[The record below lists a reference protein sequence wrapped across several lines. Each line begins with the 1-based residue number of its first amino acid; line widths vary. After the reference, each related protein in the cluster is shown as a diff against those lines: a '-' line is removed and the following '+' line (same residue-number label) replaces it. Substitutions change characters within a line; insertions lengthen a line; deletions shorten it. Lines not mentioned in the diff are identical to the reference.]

1 LERAKESLVP
11 ESKDTV
17 ADSVG
22 LTSEHLPSSEAKTD
36 SETALLFQFPVED
49 STSATGKSAQSPLH
63 PPARMSSSSSDEA
76 STEVKHE
83 HLEGQRNPHY
93 DPNDEEI
100 FAMVC

>member
-1 LERAKESLVP
+1 MP